1 VAQNFEGQGIEMRLD
16 AALVDGQGEIQI
28 IPHALSGF

>member
-1 VAQNFEGQGIEMRLD
+1 MRLD